1 MAGTDPRFN
10 SAAFRDAI
18 HFAMNMARP
27 DSTTEQLKF
36 VWSDRN
42 TYQRS
47 GPPNK
52 PFDWTAAPVTA
63 HTYGPVVVVAAYE
76 FSYSQGESQGT
87 PLGVFDQ
94 PVLTVTL
101 LDDDY
106 PNIFDDDGVRADQI
120 VIPDR
125 GAFEILFEAPPV
137 ALFDVTVHTLYAK
150 GLEIS

>member
-1 MAGTDPRFN
+1 MAGTDPRFD

-18 HFAMNMARP
+18 HFAMNMAKP
-27 DSTTEQLKF
+27 GTTSEQLKF

-47 GPPNK
+47 GPPNE
-52 PFDWTAAPVTA
+52 PFDWTDTPVTS
-63 HTYGPVVVVAAYE
+63 HTYGPVYVVAAYE
-76 FSYSQGESQGT
+76 FSYSSSDSAGT

-94 PVLTVTL
+94 PLLTITI
-101 LDDDY
+101 LDTDY
-106 PNIFDDDGVRADQI
+106 PTIFDDNSVRADQI
-120 VIPDR
+120 EVPGR
-125 GAFEILFEAPPV
+125 GVFEILFEAPPI